1 MEWMPHLYLFML
13 STQCTCTSCT
23 QVDHSVKLKEG
34 CRERMRMN
42 ILKPTILY
50 EYYISFTFLCA
61 YFFFFLAG
69 SSKSCC
75 FFLPP
80 PLLLLP
86 PTKYSTKLFQTLS
99 NIAYGMKRLFLSN
112 SNIFQSQSLQTYDFT
127 KIKET
132 ELLRR
137 FGSQIQIKIKFQNTL
152 NYVLCNIQSP

>member
-1 MEWMPHLYLFML
+1 M
-13 STQCTCTSCT
+13 
-23 QVDHSVKLKEG
+23 
-34 CRERMRMN
+34 
-42 ILKPTILY
+42 
-50 EYYISFTFLCA
+50 FLCA

-112 SNIFQSQSLQTYDFT
+112 SKIFQSQILQTYDFT

-137 FGSQIQIKIKFQNTL
+137 FGSQI
-152 NYVLCNIQSP
+152 